1 MGKQFIIVMMVLV
14 FLIIVKVQSKV
25 LAFTTFHPSSLPI
38 LLPRPFKLDTVERP
52 FLKCIEEEF
61 EKSKERIERNTLE
74 STIKIIAI
82 FGKCVSGAPLHDLIS
97 FKAMEE
103 IRECL
108 SKENIIMYGVRD
120 CYLQALIF
128 YMVSNFVKTFSYSFI
143 YKNIHMHKNFNFK

>member
-120 CYLQALIF
+120 CYLQW
-128 YMVSNFVKTFSYSFI
+128 YESNIK
-143 YKNIHMHKNFNFK
+143 K

>member
-52 FLKCIEEEF
+52 FLECIEEEF